1 MGRGSFTEEHLT
13 SPGAALGTVA
23 YMSPEQ
29 VRAKELD
36 ARTDLFSFGAVLYEM
51 ATGMLPFRGESSGVI
66 FNSILERDPV
76 PAVRLNPDLP
86 TKLEDIINRAL
97 EKDRDL
103 RYQHASDMRAELQRL
118 KRDTDSSRTVA
129 LRASITAAPSAGDIA
144 IPAQTSLESGTAIRV
159 AQPRATNRWLLVIV
173 FALIGGVGLGGYSL
187 LHRAPNVIDSVAVLP
202 LVNGTQNA
210 ELDYLADGITE
221 GVINHLSRL
230 SRLRVM
236 ARSSVFRYRQ
246 AQQDPVQIGNQLHVR
261 AVVVDRLS
269 QQGDTVNV
277 ETEMVDVKRIAT
289 NPEFSGSYV
298 GRAILYWHQGN
309 QDAFVADWVMGR
321 TKSGRADEAQA
332 FAAGYR
338 KASLKG
344 ACTAIIELLKNKS
357 RAEYIS
363 PYEIATY
370 YALMGDRDQAFD
382 WLEKAYKER
391 SARLEYIK
399 SEDFFDSLRSD
410 PRYLDLMRRM
420 GLPQ

>member
-1 MGRGSFTEEHLT
+1 
-13 SPGAALGTVA
+13 
-23 YMSPEQ
+23 
-29 VRAKELD
+29 
-36 ARTDLFSFGAVLYEM
+36 
-51 ATGMLPFRGESSGVI
+51 
-66 FNSILERDPV
+66 
-76 PAVRLNPDLP
+76 
-86 TKLEDIINRAL
+86 
-97 EKDRDL
+97 
-103 RYQHASDMRAELQRL
+103 MRAELQRL

-269 QQGDTVNV
+269 QHGDTVNV